1 MSDETRKE
9 GSIANEEEEEDA
21 NVEQNENA
29 DQSTGEQKE
38 PKKFSVNRV
47 KFVPEIIDLPGKNFE
62 GNNSSG
68 ESSPTE
74 SPWDNIPGS
83 PTSLNQFSTNYATNE
98 AIPMTIFYRSQHSQ
112 CHSGKQRPTLQ
123 ELRKGLEN
131 QKIEEQ
137 PSVVENQSEDDGALD
152 VRTRGSSNAPKFGWV
167 KGVLFGCLLNIWGV
181 MLYLRL
187 SWVVGQAGIGLASVI
202 VLLSAVVTTLTTLSM
217 SAVCTNGEVK
227 GGGAYYLISRSL
239 GPEFGGSIGV
249 IFSVASAVATAMY
262 VVGFSETMRDILRNN
277 DALIVDE
284 SNDIRIIGVVTIVIL
299 LGVTMVGLQ
308 WVVRTQIVLLIILVI
323 SILNVIIGTFIGP
336 QSEESRANGFVGYK
350 KDIFETNLGPGFK
363 GESFFSVFAVFFPAA
378 TGILAGVNI
387 SGDLKDVHKA
397 VPKGT
402 LLAILI
408 STLVYV
414 MLAWFVGA
422 CVEREALGLV
432 HDAVNATNE
441 TLVSCATQEC
451 QHGLLNDFQ
460 VMEAISGWG
469 PIVTAGIFASTLSSA
484 LASLVGAP
492 KTFQAVCKDHLFPY
506 VEFFGVGYGPG
517 EEPRR
522 GYLLAFVIAV
532 AFILIGDLNVIAP
545 IISNFFLIVYA
556 LINYAV
562 FAASLGR
569 SPGWRPSFKYYNMWV
584 SLLGALLC
592 IAMMFLINWWAAL
605 LTIVIVVI
613 LYKYVDFTKPQV
625 NWGSSSQAFSFVQAL
640 RYALRLEGIED
651 HVKNFRPNCLV
662 LTGRPQ
668 DRPNLAHIVSQITKN
683 VGLMVYGNVKK
694 PFEAVASDKD
704 KEDSQWMREHRIKAF
719 RAVTTAASLRAGVQ
733 SMMHLAGLG
742 KMRPNT
748 MVMGFK
754 RNWTDKKNIHDVVDY
769 LGVIN
774 DVFDLNYGLVILRMD
789 EKQKRE
795 ISEQLVDGES
805 DKDSDSIIDE
815 DEYSKSKPR
824 SPQSKKAETQEERE
838 SLTSPDKES
847 SKLPEDETKS
857 PIEKIALKEKQR
869 GTIDVWWVYDDGG
882 LTVLIPY
889 LLTLHRAWKHCK
901 LRFFS
906 ADIRSKHDY
915 SPQRLRLAKLLKKF
929 RIDGNCVEQTEG
941 INKKPSKESIDAFR
955 RLPVKIELGDA
966 PIEDQKVLR
975 TIRIGE
981 LVRQNCTQD
990 TRLVVISI
998 PVPVKDVTTPLMY
1011 MSWLEVLSADLPP
1024 VLLVRGNQT
1033 NVLTF
1038 YS

>member
-1 MSDETRKE
+1 MSDEGEKVTTTGNKE
-9 GSIANEEEEEDA
+9 TDSNRRQSGDENHST
-21 NVEQNENA
+21 EQTVA
-29 DQSTGEQKE
+29 QKFTV
-38 PKKFSVNRV
+38 KKL
-47 KFVPEIIDLPGKNFE
+47 KFAPDSAAPPTQNSDKSAE
-62 GNNSSG
+62 SSG
-68 ESSPTE
+68 PQSPQ
-74 SPWDNIPGS
+74 S
-83 PTSLNQFSTNYATNE
+83 PTSPGQFTYGYATNE
-98 AIPMTIFYRSQHSQ
+98 AIPMTVFYRSQHSQ

-123 ELRKGLEN
+123 QLRKGFENDSVDLLE
-131 QKIEEQ
+131 QGAVI
-137 PSVVENQSEDDGALD
+137 VENEAEGDELEVKS
-152 VRTRGSSNAPKFGWV
+152 RGPSKAPKFGWV
-167 KGVLFGCLLNIWGV
+167 RGVLFGCLLNIWGV

-187 SWVVGQAGIGLASVI
+187 SWVVGHAGIGLASVI
-202 VLLSAVVTTLTTLSM
+202 ILLSAVVTTLTTLSM
-217 SAVCTNGEVK
+217 SAVCTNGKIK

-262 VVGFSETMRDILRNN
+262 VVGFAETVRDILRDN
-277 DALIVDE
+277 DSLIVDE
-284 SNDIRIIGVVTIVIL
+284 TNDIRIIGVVTIVIL

-308 WVVRTQIVLLIILVI
+308 WVVRAQMIFLSVLVI
-323 SILNVIIGTFIGP
+323 SILNVVIGTFIGP
-336 QSEESRANGFVGYK
+336 QSEESKSNGFVGYK
-350 KDIFETNLGPGFK
+350 KDLFETNFGPGFK
-363 GESFFSVFAVFFPAA
+363 GETFFSVFAVFFPAA
-378 TGILAGVNI
+378 TGILAGINI
-387 SGDLKDVHKA
+387 SGDLKEVHKA

-422 CVEREALGLV
+422 CVEREAFGLV
-432 HDAVNATNE
+432 HNAVNVTNGS
-441 TLVSCATQEC
+441 LASCMSQEC
-451 QHGLLNDFQ
+451 QYGLLNDFQ
-460 VMEAISGWG
+460 VMEAVSGWG
-469 PIVTAGIFASTLSSA
+469 PIVTVGIFASTLSSA

-506 VEFFGVGYGPG
+506 IGFFGVGYGPG

-522 GYLLAFVIAV
+522 GYLLAFFVAV
-532 AFILIGDLNVIAP
+532 AFVLIGDLNVIAP

-592 IAMMFLINWWAAL
+592 IAMMFLIEWWAAL
-605 LTIVIVVI
+605 VTIVLVIV
-613 LYKYVDFTKPQV
+613 LYKYIDFTKPQV

-651 HVKNFRPNCLV
+651 HVKNFRPHCLV
-662 LTGRPQ
+662 LSGRPQ
-668 DRPNLAHIVSQITKN
+668 DRPNLVYLVSHITKN
-683 VGLMVYGNVKK
+683 VSLMVYGHVMISES
-694 PFEAVASDKD
+694 FVALPSDE
-704 KEDSQWMREHRIKAF
+704 EDIQWMREHRIKAF
-719 RAVTTAASLRAGVQ
+719 RAVTAAPGLRAGVQ
-733 SMMHLAGLG
+733 PMMHLAGLG

-748 MVMGFK
+748 VVMGFK
-754 RNWTDKKNIHDVVDY
+754 RNWTDLKNIHDVVDY

-774 DVFDLNYGLVILRMD
+774 DTFELNYGLVILRMD
-789 EKQKRE
+789 EKQKKE
-795 ISEQLVDGES
+795 IIVHLEGDDTEN
-805 DKDSDSIIDE
+805 SDSILNE
-815 DEYSKSKPR
+815 DEYSKPKPR
-824 SPQSKKAETQEERE
+824 SSPATKSTQEERE
-838 SLTSPDKES
+838 SLASPDKHS
-847 SKLPEDETKS
+847 PEISEDRVETS
-857 PIEKIALKEKQR
+857 LKEKQR
-869 GTIDVWWVYDDGG
+869 GTIDVWWIYDDGG

-889 LLTLHRAWKHCK
+889 LLSLHRAWKHCK

-906 ADIRSKHDY
+906 ADIRSKHEL
-915 SPQRLRLAKLLKKF
+915 SPEKLRMANLLKKF
-929 RIDGNCVEQTEG
+929 RIDASCVEQTEG
-941 INKKPSKESIDAFR
+941 ISKKPSEESIAAFR
-955 RLPVKIELGDA
+955 RLPVGQELGDA

-981 LVRQNCTQD
+981 LVRQNCTPD

-998 PVPVKDVTTPLMY
+998 PVPVTGVTTPLMY

-1024 VLLVRGNQT
+1024 TLLVRGNQT

>member
-1 MSDETRKE
+1 MSDEGEKVTTTGNKE
-9 GSIANEEEEEDA
+9 TDA
-21 NVEQNENA
+21 NKRQSGDENHSTEQTVAQKFTVTVPPTQNS
-29 DQSTGEQKE
+29 DKSTE
-38 PKKFSVNRV
+38 
-47 KFVPEIIDLPGKNFE
+47 
-62 GNNSSG
+62 SSG
-68 ESSPTE
+68 PQSPQ
-74 SPWDNIPGS
+74 S
-83 PTSLNQFSTNYATNE
+83 PTSPGQFTYGYATNE
-98 AIPMTIFYRSQHSQ
+98 AIPMTVFYRSQHSQ

-123 ELRKGLEN
+123 QLRKGFENDRVDLTEQGTVIAENEAEGNELEV
-131 QKIEEQ
+131 K
-137 PSVVENQSEDDGALD
+137 
-152 VRTRGSSNAPKFGWV
+152 TRGLSKAPKFGWV
-167 KGVLFGCLLNIWGV
+167 RGVLFGCLLNIWGV

-187 SWVVGQAGIGLASVI
+187 SWVVGHAGIGLASVI
-202 VLLSAVVTTLTTLSM
+202 ILLSAVVTTLTTLSM
-217 SAVCTNGEVK
+217 SAVCTNGEIK

-239 GPEFGGSIGV
+239 GPEFGGSIGI
-249 IFSVASAVATAMY
+249 IFSVAGAVATAMY
-262 VVGFSETMRDILRNN
+262 VVGFAETVRDILL
-277 DALIVDE
+277 DYDSLIVDE
-284 SNDIRIIGVVTIVIL
+284 TNDIRIIGVIIIVIL
-299 LGVTMVGLQ
+299 LGVTMVGLR
-308 WVVRTQIVLLIILVI
+308 WVVRAQVFLLIFLVI
-323 SILNVIIGTFIGP
+323 SILNVVIGTFIGP
-336 QSEESRANGFVGYK
+336 QSEESKSKGFIGYK
-350 KDIFETNLGPGFK
+350 KDLFETNFGPGFK
-363 GESFFSVFAVFFPAA
+363 GETFFSVFAVFFPAA
-378 TGILAGVNI
+378 TGILSGVNI

-432 HDAVNATNE
+432 HNAVNATNGS
-441 TLVSCATQEC
+441 LASCLSQEC
-451 QHGLLNDFQ
+451 QYGLLNDFQ
-460 VMEAISGWG
+460 VMEAVSGWG

-506 VEFFGVGYGPG
+506 IGFFGVGYGPG

-522 GYLLAFVIAV
+522 GYLLAFFV
-532 AFILIGDLNVIAP
+532 AIGFILIGDLNVIAP

-592 IAMMFLINWWAAL
+592 IAMMFLIEWWAAL
-605 LTIVIVVI
+605 VTIVIVIV
-613 LYKYVDFTKPQV
+613 LYKYIDFTKPQV
-625 NWGSSSQAFSFVQAL
+625 NWGSSSQAFSFVQVL

-662 LTGRPQ
+662 LSGRPQ
-668 DRPNLAHIVSQITKN
+668 DRPNLVHLVSQITKN
-683 VGLMVYGNVKK
+683 VSLMVYGHVMIRK
-694 PFEAVASDKD
+694 PFGALPAVDEGD
-704 KEDSQWMREHRIKAF
+704 IEWMKEQRIKAF
-719 RAVTTAASLRAGVQ
+719 RAVTTAPSLRAGVQ

-748 MVMGFK
+748 LVMGFK
-754 RNWTDKKNIHDVVDY
+754 RNWTDQKNIHDVVDY

-774 DVFDLNYGLVILRMD
+774 DTFELNYGLVILRMD

-795 ISEQLVDGES
+795 IIVQLEGN
-805 DKDSDSIIDE
+805 DKENSDSILDE
-815 DEYSKSKPR
+815 DEYSQSKPR
-824 SPQSKKAETQEERE
+824 SSPATKSTQEERE
-838 SLTSPDKES
+838 SLASPDKHS
-847 SKLPEDETKS
+847 PEISEDRVETS
-857 PIEKIALKEKQR
+857 LKEKQR
-869 GTIDVWWVYDDGG
+869 GTIDVWWIYDDGG

-889 LLTLHRAWKHCK
+889 LLSLHRAWKHCK

-906 ADIRSKHDY
+906 ADIRSKHEL
-915 SPQRLRLAKLLKKF
+915 SPEKLRMANLLKKF
-929 RIDGNCVEQTEG
+929 RIDASCVEQTEG
-941 INKKPSKESIDAFR
+941 ISKKPSEESIAAFR
-955 RLPVKIELGDA
+955 RLPVGQELGDA

-981 LVRQNCTQD
+981 LVRQNYTPD

-998 PVPVKDVTTPLMY
+998 PVPVTGVTTPLMY

-1024 VLLVRGNQT
+1024 TLLVRGNQT